1 MAGIVDEL
9 LYLAGGIVTA
19 KVTKKLAEKY
29 ADPEA
34 KLTIAQLKGFGKPSV
49 YAHTAG
55 GIVATGYVVN
65 QAQKFGRL
73 KEEEYF
79 LTGFGLTALADSIA
93 TGITPAAEIAPA
105 ARVRANAGAI
115 RAVSP
120 GGTIATQTRVS
131 GYPMAVDGGLRG
143 MV

>member
-34 KLTIAQLKGFGKPSV
+34 KLTVSQLKGFGKPSV
-49 YAHTAG
+49 YSHVAAGIVTAG
-55 GIVATGYVVN
+55 YAVN

-73 KEEEYF
+73 KEEEFF
-79 LTGFGLTALADSIA
+79 LAGFGLAALADSIA
-93 TGITPAAEIAPA
+93 TGIAPTARTAPA
-105 ARVRANAGAI
+105 TGLRPGGGAI
-115 RAVSP
+115 RAIAP
-120 GGTIATQTRVS
+120 GGMMAAQTRVS
-131 GYPMAVDGGLRG
+131 GYPQAVDGGLRG